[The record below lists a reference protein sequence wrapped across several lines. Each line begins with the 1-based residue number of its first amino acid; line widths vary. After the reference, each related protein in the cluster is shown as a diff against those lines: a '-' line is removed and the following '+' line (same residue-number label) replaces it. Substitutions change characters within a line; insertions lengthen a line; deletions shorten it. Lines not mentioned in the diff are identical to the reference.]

1 LPVGDG
7 LKVVPLVV
15 VVVIRVVVAV
25 VGAEVA
31 LVVVVALFDVVVE
44 EVDGLEPA
52 PAKADC
58 RIGM

>member
-15 VVVIRVVVAV
+15 VVVTRVVVAV
-25 VGAEVA
+25 VGADVA
-31 LVVVVALFDVVVE
+31 LVVVVALLDVVVV
-44 EVDGLEPA
+44 EVGGLEPA